1 MDINTLIKAISESF
15 QQFFDEKR
23 YKLIKF
29 AVKVKIV
36 DNVPIVLIFSKLVL
50 TMAVDNETP
59 RVDNVKTKKNKRKF
73 STYQRHIILLH
84 FFI

>member
-29 AVKVKIV
+29 PVKVKIV
-36 DNVPIVLIFSKLVL
+36 DKVPIVLIFSK
-50 TMAVDNETP
+50 
-59 RVDNVKTKKNKRKF
+59 
-73 STYQRHIILLH
+73 
-84 FFI
+84 

>member
-1 MDINTLIKAISESF
+1 MTETKTVDNYVDNPVDNSRITRELYKRLTGDRDINTLIKAISESF

-36 DNVPIVLIFSKLVL
+36 DKVPIVLIFSK
-50 TMAVDNETP
+50 
-59 RVDNVKTKKNKRKF
+59 
-73 STYQRHIILLH
+73 
-84 FFI
+84 

>member
-1 MDINTLIKAISESF
+1 MPIGDRDINTLIKAISESF

-36 DNVPIVLIFSKLVL
+36 DKVPIVLIFS
-50 TMAVDNETP
+50 N
-59 RVDNVKTKKNKRKF
+59 
-73 STYQRHIILLH
+73 
-84 FFI
+84 

>member
-1 MDINTLIKAISESF
+1 MKTVDNYVDNSRITRELYKRPIGGMDINTLIKAISESF

-36 DNVPIVLIFSKLVL
+36 DKVPIVLIFSK
-50 TMAVDNETP
+50 
-59 RVDNVKTKKNKRKF
+59 
-73 STYQRHIILLH
+73 
-84 FFI
+84 